1 MDSPGLEW
9 NWPIGFCH
17 HSTELLYS
25 IEGKVFHDQL
35 NNYYLKM
42 DSAFLS

>member
-9 NWPIGFCH
+9 NWLTGFCH
-17 HSTELLYS
+17 HSTELLCS
-25 IEGKVFHDQL
+25 IKGKVFHDQL